1 MTWEGK
7 GCFKEESKSILTPP
21 PGSGTK
27 PVGRKG
33 ARAARYL
40 TCIVDKQEVPL
51 YQREKRKSRKSKA
64 KALEEFIDSVVPV
77 VPEAVLSKLMW

>member
-1 MTWEGK
+1 MVQSLLGE
-7 GCFKEESKSILTPP
+7 
-21 PGSGTK
+21 
-27 PVGRKG
+27 RA

-51 YQREKRKSRKSKA
+51 YQEKKEGNPESQGN
-64 KALEEFIDSVVPV
+64 KALGEFIDSVVPV